1 MSIICQTSL
10 SVLDGGCA
18 QGVFGRAGFCS
29 FPGLLT
35 CVQLPPHSF
44 SSDVVTAQLRK
55 TTDMFKVTPNPPG
68 TPDPKLHQAAQ
79 RALDHYLNPSLKTAP
94 PSAALFSVAADASS
108 ESLITNSYET
118 FSSVSAL
125 LLDLSEELSGKDRD
139 VALAIHQL
147 SELGVLLM
155 GKLMDREVPCS

>member
-1 MSIICQTSL
+1 
-10 SVLDGGCA
+10 
-18 QGVFGRAGFCS
+18 
-29 FPGLLT
+29 
-35 CVQLPPHSF
+35 
-44 SSDVVTAQLRK
+44 
-55 TTDMFKVTPNPPG
+55 MFKVTPNPPG